1 MYMESFIRYNVYL
14 SAQQLQALQRIY
26 DEEGVK
32 IAEQI
37 RRALDAFL
45 MKKGQLQE
53 KTRVP
58 FRIELP
64 SRPTRRK
71 RSK

>member
-1 MYMESFIRYNVYL
+1 MQSFIRYNVYL
-14 SAQQLQALQRIY
+14 SPEQLQALQRVY
-26 DEEGVK
+26 DQEGIK

-45 MKKGQLQE
+45 IKKGQLQE

-58 FRIELP
+58 FRIALP
-64 SRPTRRK
+64 STPSRRK